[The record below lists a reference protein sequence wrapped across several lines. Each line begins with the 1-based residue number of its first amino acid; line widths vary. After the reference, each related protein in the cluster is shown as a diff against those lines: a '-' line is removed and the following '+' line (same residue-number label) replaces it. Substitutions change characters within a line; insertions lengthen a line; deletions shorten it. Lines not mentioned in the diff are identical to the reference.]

1 MALLFT
7 TGAFECKFV
16 MATVPCAVDTANVI
30 VASNPAEIE
39 SVHEASDS
47 DSENDDDY
55 ISATEDEAEQE

>member
-16 MATVPCAVDTANVI
+16 MATVPCAVDAANVI
-30 VASNPAEIE
+30 VASNPDAIE
-39 SVHEASDS
+39 SVHDASDS
-47 DSENDDDY
+47 DSDDDY